1 MGKFGVR
8 LKKLRKEKSLR
19 QKDLA
24 DILGLAQTT
33 IANYEQNTRFPNEEI
48 LKKLSD
54 YFNVSFDYLLGRTN
68 VYQTNESDVLYQ
80 EIEKSLTSLSEIYKD
95 YIEYLLEGKKTL
107 ATKLIIQ
114 SVKLGIDIRDIYM
127 YVFEPA
133 LKHVGHLWEL
143 GKITVADE
151 HYFSLVTEHIMSILY
166 TYIDIYNKKNYS
178 LAALSSSG
186 ERHTIGIR
194 MISDLFEIEGWDTY
208 FLGSNTPTNSIIKT
222 IVKYDID
229 LLAISVTMDYHI
241 NSAQSIIHALRDT
254 KDCKSI
260 KIIVGGN
267 AFNNDSKLWERIGA
281 DGFATTAVE
290 AVNLGS
296 KLMKRQKI
304 NNNLKLI

>member
-8 LKKLRKEKSLR
+8 LKRLRKEKGLR
-19 QKDLA
+19 QRDLA

-54 YFNVSFDYLLGRTN
+54 YFNVSFDYLLGRIN
-68 VYQTNESDVLYQ
+68 VYQIDKADVLYKD
-80 EIEKSLTSLSEIYKD
+80 IEKSSCSLSEMYK
-95 YIEYLLEGKKTL
+95 YYMEYLLEGKKTL

-114 SVKLGIDIRDIYM
+114 SVKSGINIRDIYM

-133 LKHVGHLWEL
+133 LKHIGHLWEL
-143 GKITVADE
+143 GNIDVADE
-151 HYFSLVTEHIMSILY
+151 HYFSLATEHIMSILY
-166 TYIDIYNKKNYS
+166 TYIDMNNKKNYS
-178 LAALSSSG
+178 LAALSSGG

-208 FLGSNTPTNSIIKT
+208 FLGSNTPTKSIINT
-222 IVKYDID
+222 IDKYDID

-241 NSAQSIIHALRDT
+241 NSVQSIIHAVRNT

-267 AFNNDSKLWERIGA
+267 AFNNDTKLWQRIGA
-281 DGFATTAVE
+281 DGFTPTAVE
-290 AVNLGS
+290 AVNLGT
-296 KLMKRQKI
+296 KLMKRKT
-304 NNNLKLI
+304 NKC